1 MKITLP
7 ITAAL
12 VTLAT
17 LAAAIPAYA
26 ETPEEKGLAI
36 VRDAETRG
44 ENFGDLRAEAEML
57 IRNGRG
63 GEARR
68 VLKIALLDLPGA
80 ASRSL
85 TVVDAPKDVK
95 GTALLTHTAA
105 DASDQQWLYLP
116 AAARTKRIASSGRSG
131 PFMGSE
137 FSFDDFSA
145 QTVERYRFKWLR
157 TEPCPAPLGKETC
170 DVIERVPKEAGSGY
184 ARQEVWMDQAQRRLH
199 KADYYDAQNQRI
211 KTLVAEGYRLYEKK
225 FWRAD
230 ALTMTNARSGASTVL
245 RWSDIRFKSGLTEA
259 DFAVDRLASAR

>member
-1 MKITLP
+1 MKNALLL
-7 ITAAL
+7 AAL
-12 VTLAT
+12 LAF
-17 LAAAIPAYA
+17 PAFNASA

-36 VRDAETRG
+36 VRDAEKRG
-44 ENFGDLRAEAEML
+44 ENFGDLRAEAEMV

-68 VLKIALLDLPGA
+68 VLKIALLDLPGS

-116 AAARTKRIASSGRSG
+116 TAARTKRIASSGRSG

-157 TEPCPAPLGKETC
+157 AEACPAPLADEKC
-170 DVIERVPKEAGSGY
+170 DVIERVPKETGSGY
-184 ARQEVWMDQAQRRLH
+184 ARQEVWMDQSQRRLR

-211 KTLVAEGYRLYEKK
+211 KTLVAEGYKQYEGK

-245 RWSDIRFKSGLTEA
+245 RWSNIRFKSGLTEA

>member
-1 MKITLP
+1 MKAPSLP
-7 ITAAL
+7 AAL
-12 VTLAT
+12 LVALFASAAT
-17 LAAAIPAYA
+17 AGA

-36 VRDAETRG
+36 VRDAERRG
-44 ENFGDLRAEAEML
+44 ENFGDLRAEAEMV

-63 GEARR
+63 GEAKR
-68 VLKIALLDLPGA
+68 VLKIALLDLPGS

-85 TVVDAPKDVK
+85 TVVEAPKDVK

-157 TEPCPAPLGKETC
+157 TEACPAPMAAEKC
-170 DVIERVPKEAGSGY
+170 DVIERIPKESGTGY
-184 ARQEVWMDQAQRRLH
+184 ARQEVWMDQSQRRPH
-199 KADYYDAQNQRI
+199 KVDYYDAQNQRI
-211 KTLVAEGYRLYEKK
+211 KTLVSEGYKLYENK
-225 FWRAD
+225 FWRAET
-230 ALTMTNARSGASTVL
+230 LTMTNARSGASTLL
-245 RWSDIRFKSGLTEA
+245 RWSNIRFKSGLTEA
-259 DFAVDRLASAR
+259 DFEVSRLSSAR

>member
-1 MKITLP
+1 MKAPLLL
-7 ITAAL
+7 AVLL
-12 VTLAT
+12 VCSVVAR
-17 LAAAIPAYA
+17 A

-36 VRDAETRG
+36 IKDAEKRG
-44 ENFGDLRAEAEML
+44 ENFGDLRAEAEMV

-63 GEARR
+63 GEAKRA
-68 VLKIALLDLPGA
+68 LKIALLDLPGS
-80 ASRSL
+80 ASKSL

-157 TEPCPAPLGKETC
+157 TEACPAPLAAEKC
-170 DVIERVPKEAGSGY
+170 DVIERIPKESGSGY
-184 ARQEVWMDQAQRRLH
+184 ARQEVWMDQSQRRLQ
-199 KADYYDAQNQRI
+199 KADYFDAQNQRI
-211 KTLVAEGYRLYEKK
+211 KTLVAEGYKQYEGK
-225 FWRAD
+225 FWRATT
-230 ALTMTNARSGASTVL
+230 LTMTNARSGASTVL
-245 RWSDIRFKSGLTEA
+245 SWSNIRFKSGLTEA
-259 DFAVDRLASAR
+259 DFDTSRLASAR

>member
-1 MKITLP
+1 MTARLVC
-7 ITAAL
+7 AAL
-12 VTLAT
+12 ALSLVL
-17 LAAAIPAYA
+17 PARA
-26 ETPEEKGLAI
+26 QTPEQKGLAI
-36 VRDAETRG
+36 VQDAEKRG
-44 ENFGDLRAEAEML
+44 ENFGDLRAEAEMI

-68 VLKIALLDLPGA
+68 GLKIALLDLPGP

-116 AAARTKRIASSGRSG
+116 AAGRTKRIASSGRSG

-157 TEPCPAPLGKETC
+157 SEPCPVPLASEPC
-170 DVIERVPKEAGSGY
+170 DVIERVPKETGSGY
-184 ARQEVWMDQAQRRLH
+184 ARQEVWMDQSHRRLH

-211 KTLVAEGYRLYEKK
+211 KTLVSEGYKLYENK
-225 FWRAD
+225 FWRAET
-230 ALTMTNARSGASTVL
+230 LTMSNARSGASTVL
-245 RWSDIRFKSGLTEA
+245 RWSNIRFRSGLAEA
-259 DFAVDRLASAR
+259 DFEVSRLTSAR

>member
-1 MKITLP
+1 MKNALLIVAFSLIATLP
-7 ITAAL
+7 
-12 VTLAT
+12 VR
-17 LAAAIPAYA
+17 A

-36 VRDAETRG
+36 IKDAETRG
-44 ENFGDLRAEAEML
+44 ENFGDLRADAEMV

-63 GEARR
+63 GEAKRG
-68 VLKIALLDLPGA
+68 LKIALLDLPGS

-145 QTVERYRFKWLR
+145 QTIERYRFKWLR
-157 TEPCPAPLGKETC
+157 TEPCPAPLAREKC
-170 DVIERVPKEAGSGY
+170 DVIERIPKDNGSGY
-184 ARQEVWMDQAQRRLH
+184 ARQEVWMDQSQRRLQ
-199 KADYYDAQNQRI
+199 KAEYYDAQNQRI
-211 KTLVAEGYRLYEKK
+211 KTLVAEGYQQYEGK
-225 FWRAD
+225 FWRATT
-230 ALTMTNARSGASTVL
+230 LTMSNARSGASTVL
-245 RWSDIRFKSGLTEA
+245 RWSNIRFKSGLTEA
-259 DFAVDRLASAR
+259 DFDTSRLASAR